1 MSQDMDGNI
10 VTKMG
15 SCVTGTV
22 EMEKIGMGKNT

>member
-10 VTKMG
+10 ATEVG

-22 EMEKIGMGKNT
+22 EMREELIE